1 VLGVVGETE
10 SDSLHPTGDGDLER
24 LARATTEWVV
34 RSTTEWPASETTQAA
49 TAESDERS
57 QHPTPNS
64 LPPGVVVKAT
74 NLTKTY
80 GKQTAVNG
88 IDFDVRQGETF
99 GLLGPNGA
107 GKSTTMRMIACRSP
121 LTSGELLVEGL
132 DVRTQGRQIRSLIGV
147 VPQDNNLDPDLNVI
161 KNLIFYASYY
171 RIPKKQAAA
180 RADELLQFIG
190 MSERA
195 DAKVD
200 HLSGGMKRRLMI
212 ARALLHEPRLLV
224 LDEPTTGLDPQVR
237 QEIWQKLEEL
247 RRVSGVTILLS
258 THYMDEAEKLCERLV
273 VIDRGQILA
282 TGTPRDLVLSR
293 VSRYALE
300 VRDVGDLPLRSTSTG
315 INAVTRN
322 SAHIYFAAEAEML
335 TPLIHEYEGRRPMI
349 RLSNLEDVFLQLVSD
364 ESGESGVSE
373 ARP

>member
-1 VLGVVGETE
+1 MPDETVHLRA
-10 SDSLHPTGDGDLER
+10 S
-24 LARATTEWVV
+24 ARASTSLPSDAGPATPVV
-34 RSTTEWPASETTQAA
+34 RA
-49 TAESDERS
+49 TS
-57 QHPTPNS
+57 
-64 LPPGVVVKAT
+64 
-74 NLTKTY
+74 LTKIY
-80 GKQTAVNG
+80 GKQRAVDG
-88 IDFDVRQGETF
+88 IEFEVRRGETF

-121 LTSGELLVEGL
+121 LTSGDLFVEGL

-161 KNLIFYASYY
+161 KNLIVYASYY
-171 RIPKKQAAA
+171 GIPKKQAAE
-180 RADELLQFIG
+180 RAGELLQFIG

-195 DAKVD
+195 DAKID

-282 TGTPRDLVLSR
+282 TGTPRDLVLSK

-300 VRDVGDLPLRSTSTG
+300 VRDVGDLPLRPTSNG
-315 INAVTRN
+315 IHAVARN
-322 SAHIYFAAEAEML
+322 SAHLYFAAEAEML
-335 TPLIHEYEGRRPMI
+335 TPLMKEYEGRRRMI
-349 RLSNLEDVFLQLVSD
+349 RLSNLEDVFLQLVGD
-364 ESGESGVSE
+364 NELETPAALDPREAIPSGVLE
-373 ARP
+373 AGGL